1 MKRFPFTCICITTL
15 FLAPAAQ
22 AQEKRWTLDSCL
34 DYALEKNIQVRKS
47 RISLQESETDRKT
60 AQAALFPNL
69 SFSTSHNLTNSPY
82 ARSTNIVDGGNVITS
97 SSRNTYNGNYGL
109 NASWTLYNGGKR
121 LNSIRQQKLNRQAA
135 AFDVAQTENEIRESI
150 AQAYIQILYATE
162 SVKTNEE
169 TLEVSRAQL
178 DRAKELLAA
187 GSIAQSDYAQLNAQ
201 YSTDE
206 YQLTLSEGTLA
217 DYKLQLKQLLE
228 LDGLGEIEIAQP
240 QPDETIVLRPLPEKS
255 EVYRAALGLRPEIQ
269 SSQLNREIADLN
281 IRIAQAG
288 YLPTLSLS
296 AGIGSNN
303 GSGSDFTFAE
313 QLKEGWKNSVG
324 LTLSIP
330 IFNNRQTKSSVEKA
344 KLQSLT
350 ARLDYQDQ
358 EKTLLRTI
366 ESLWLNARNAQQQYK
381 AAQTKER
388 SAQISY
394 DLVSQQFDIGMK
406 NTVELLTE
414 KNNLLSAQQ
423 EKLQAKYMAILNLKL
438 LQFYQGGELNL

>member
-1 MKRFPFTCICITTL
+1 MKRFPFTCFCMATL
-15 FLAPAAQ
+15 FLIPALR
-22 AQEKRWTLDSCL
+22 AQEKQWTLDSCI
-34 DYALEKNIQVRKS
+34 DYALEKNIQIRKS
-47 RISLQESETDRKT
+47 RISLQESQVDRKT

-82 ARSTNIVDGGNVITS
+82 ARTTNIVDGGNVIS
-97 SSRNTYNGNYGL
+97 SSNKNTYNGNYGL

-121 LNSIRQQKLNRQAA
+121 LQTIEQQKLNQQTAA
-135 AFDVAQTENEIRESI
+135 LDVAQTENEIMESI
-150 AQAYIQILYATE
+150 AQAYIQVLYAIE
-162 SVKTNEE
+162 SVKTNEK

-178 DRAKELLAA
+178 ARSKELLAA

-206 YQLTLSEGTLA
+206 YQLTLSQGTLA
-217 DYKLQLKQLLE
+217 DYKLQLKQLIE
-228 LDGLGEIEIAQP
+228 LDEMDEMEIARP
-240 QPDETIVLRPLPEKS
+240 QQDEIAALSPLPEKTD
-255 EVYRAALGLRPEIQ
+255 VYRAALELRPEIQ
-269 SSQLNREIADLN
+269 SGKLNREIANLN
-281 IRIAQAG
+281 IRIAKAG

-313 QLKEGWKNSVG
+313 QLKDGWKNSVG
-324 LTLSIP
+324 LTLSVP

-350 ARLDYQDQ
+350 AQLNYQDK

-381 AAQTKER
+381 AAQTKEN
-388 SAQISY
+388 SALTSY
-394 DLVSQQFDIGMK
+394 NLVSEQFYMGMK

-414 KNNLLSAQQ
+414 KNNLLNAQQ
-423 EKLQAKYMAILNLKL
+423 EKLQAKYMSILNRKL
-438 LQFYQGGELNL
+438 LQFYQGGELKL